1 MNYLSNFI
9 SYLGMKKGVLANML
23 MFAVAITIMCISQ
36 SVLAAGGLG
45 SLDKA
50 TTALQDILS
59 WLKVFV
65 VVASVLYVT
74 YLVVMAIAEKKSWSD
89 VMMGLVYCAIAGGV
103 VMGGEWATTLWD

>member
-1 MNYLSNFI
+1 MQKVIKFLKVGKDFSSVF
-9 SYLGMKKGVLANML
+9 YLGVMACLLCVNPAFADGLA
-23 MFAVAITIMCISQ
+23 
-36 SVLAAGGLG
+36 

-65 VVASVLYVT
+65 VVASVLYIT
-74 YLVVMAIAEKKSWSD
+74 YMVVMAIAEKKSWSD

-103 VMGGEWATTLWD
+103 VMGGEWASELWN

>member
-1 MNYLSNFI
+1 MSYLSV
-9 SYLGMKKGVLANML
+9 LGFKMKKGAVANTL
-23 MFAVAITIMCISQ
+23 MFVFAFAVMCIAQ
-36 SVLAAGGLG
+36 PVFAAGGLG

-50 TTALQDILS
+50 TNALQDILS

-65 VVASVLYVT
+65 VVASILYIT
-74 YLVVMAIAEKKSWSD
+74 YLVVMAIAEKKAWSD

>member
-1 MNYLSNFI
+1 MNSIARFFNVDVKRFSSVFL
-9 SYLGMKKGVLANML
+9 LGMIATFLAVNPA
-23 MFAVAITIMCISQ
+23 FADG
-36 SVLAAGGLG
+36 LA
-45 SLDKA
+45 SLEKA

-65 VVASVLYVT
+65 VVASVLYIT

-103 VMGGEWATTLWD
+103 VMGGEWASELWN